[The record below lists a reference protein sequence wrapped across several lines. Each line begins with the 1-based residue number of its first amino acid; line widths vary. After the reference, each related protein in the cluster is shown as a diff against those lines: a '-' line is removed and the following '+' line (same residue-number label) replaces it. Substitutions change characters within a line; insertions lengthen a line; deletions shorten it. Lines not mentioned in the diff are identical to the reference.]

1 MLILILRDVQFDVVI
16 TELVHVTLPG
26 LLGWPSSINEIIL
39 ALSLVG
45 LLVMVWVLIANHPTS
60 KWIT

>member
-1 MLILILRDVQFDVVI
+1 MFILILRDVQFDVVI
-16 TELVHVTLPG
+16 TELIDVALPG